1 MKTIN
6 LTNNEEVKKRNK
18 SENINNELK
27 KNNIYLIN
35 YINNPNLQI
44 NLINNLYL
52 DNDFPEKKYI
62 LDELKIKLNSYKQQ
76 DKKKYNESN
85 NLITLDNIIEKLV
98 CSKLKCYYCMNDV
111 NILYKD
117 LKQKN
122 QWTLDRIDN
131 DIGHNTDNVVISCLK
146 CNLDRG
152 TKDINKFNFTKKLK
166 LIKTNNHETNNHET

>member
-98 CSKLKCYYCMNDV
+98 CSKLKCYYCKKNLLLFFEKVRDND
-111 NILYKD
+111 
-117 LKQKN
+117 
-122 QWTLDRIDN
+122 QWTLDRLNNYDEHSNDN
-131 DIGHNTDNVVISCLK
+131 TIICCLE
-146 CNLDRG
+146 CNLQRRRKNSD
-152 TKDINKFNFTKKLK
+152 KFLFTKQLENNI
-166 LIKTNNHETNNHET
+166 IKIKKME